1 LQLWTDAPSKSK
13 QAIVTLAD
21 GLNQS
26 VESIEIKDSQNTAV
40 VNMDSSIYPTVQV
53 RDGYTQFAAHTGYIN
68 RIFKFL
74 GVWYCGNA
82 KGLYKQSGSS
92 WTPVYEYS
100 DTNNNRLWDAA
111 MFFDGSKLY
120 FIDGSLQLRQYD
132 GSSLTTLSAARPNS
146 SFIATYM
153 NRFFMAGPNDN
164 LLWYSG
170 LRDAADWTSTNKY
183 TGTGKITVET
193 QDGEKPTGLT
203 GFNNHVIL
211 FKKYTMHKLFG
222 EDSTNFNMTQPYGV
236 GCISDRT
243 VVPTRE
249 SLFWLGPDGF
259 YDYMGGSAPT
269 KISDPI
275 KNYINSINMAYAQ
288 HCVAGTD
295 GRFVYLSL
303 VTGSAT
309 TPNVT
314 LKYDL
319 VRRSWWVESYVAT
332 AFYLDGQTF
341 YFATAD
347 GKIMKMGGADD
358 NGTPIT
364 WSIETKPFSEGDET
378 VRKTINKLWVIADI
392 EPGSS
397 LNVDYAAG
405 TEGGTWINAYSQTN
419 GTGQIQSLRIPII
432 VRTPEIWYRL
442 KIYGTGKAKIHR
454 IVREIS
460 RRGA

>member
-1 LQLWTDAPSKSK
+1 MQGWTDAPSKTK

-40 VNMDSSIYPTVQV
+40 VNMDSSLYPTVQV
-53 RDGYTQFAAHTGYIN
+53 RDGYTQFSAHMGYIN

-74 GVWYCGNA
+74 SNWYCGNE
-82 KGLYKQSGSS
+82 KGLYKLSGSS
-92 WTPVYEYS
+92 WTAVYEYGTA
-100 DTNNNRLWDAA
+100 DNNHLWDAA

-132 GSSLTTLSAARPNS
+132 GSSLTTISGARPNS
-146 SFIATYM
+146 AFIATYS
-153 NRFFMAGPNDN
+153 NRFFMAGRDDN
-164 LLWYSG
+164 LLWYSA
-170 LRDAADWTSTNKY
+170 LRDASDWSSTNKY

-193 QDGEKPTGLT
+193 QDGEKPSGLT

-222 EDSTNFNMTQPYGV
+222 EDSTNFNMTQPFGV

-243 VVPTRE
+243 IVPTRE

-259 YDYMGGSAPT
+259 YDYMGGAAPT
-269 KISDPI
+269 KVSDPV
-275 KNYINSINMAYAQ
+275 KNYINNINMDYAQ

-314 LKYDL
+314 LKFDL
-319 VRRSWWVESYVAT
+319 QTRAWWVESYVAT
-332 AFYLDGQTF
+332 AYHLDGTTL

-347 GKIMKMGGADD
+347 GKIMKMGGTTD
-358 NGTPIT
+358 NGAAIT

-378 VRKTINKLWVIADI
+378 VRKTINKLWIIADI

-397 LNVDYAAG
+397 LNVDYSPG
-405 TEGGTWINAYSQTN
+405 TEGGAWINAHSQTN
-419 GTGQIQSLRIPII
+419 GTGQIQSIRIPVI
-432 VRTPEIWYRL
+432 VRTPDIWYRL
-442 KIYGTGKAKIHR
+442 KLHGSGKVKIHR
-454 IVREIS
+454 IVREVS
-460 RRGA
+460 RRGN